1 VNGSD
6 PLSGPVRRAI
16 EELRAREPD
25 RRIGVIVEGVPSAA
39 GPDPGRVLAAVARV
53 DGGADATELPLVG
66 AVASAL
72 RPADVLRLADDPE
85 VGRITLDEP
94 EAVELDGH

>member
-39 GPDPGRVLAAVARV
+39 GPDPGRVPVARV

>member
-1 VNGSD
+1 
-6 PLSGPVRRAI
+6 
-16 EELRAREPD
+16 
-25 RRIGVIVEGVPSAA
+25 
-39 GPDPGRVLAAVARV
+39 
-53 DGGADATELPLVG
+53 
-66 AVASAL
+66 VASAL